1 MSLSHRKLP
10 FFTSFGFGLVEVMVS
25 LAIGMLGMLV
35 MYQVFANAEEH
46 KRTTTSGNDAQ
57 GNAVAAMLAL
67 EQDIRMAGYGFNA
80 FPGFG
85 GNNPVLGCV
94 LKRYHSDATPQEATF
109 TLAPLLIMDGGS
121 RLSDTII
128 IAAGAPSALP
138 SPVGFEPL
146 ATGAGYTLNR
156 AADQIAFN
164 VGDLILAFEQGKNCV
179 LRQMTS
185 KSGMQNEVL
194 NHIAGE
200 SAPFNNPSGVGESYS
215 APNPQLLNLG
225 NAGQMRLRRYSIES
239 DPNSTLSVR
248 DLLTGSETA
257 DNNRTEVADEIVN
270 LQAQYGVDTG
280 SGNSLE
286 WKNPVDDW
294 AYPLDKDA
302 MQHVRAVR
310 IAVVARSARQEREQD
325 ADGAC
330 TTTTVAPISWAGGP
344 SIDLS
349 ETGDWQCYRYRVMS
363 TIIPLR
369 NVLWGET

>member
-1 MSLSHRKLP
+1 MNHSLRK
-10 FFTSFGFGLVEVMVS
+10 FSFSAYFGFGLVEVMVS

-35 MYQVFANAEEH
+35 MYQVFANAETQ

-67 EQDIRMAGYGFNA
+67 EQDIRMAAYGFNA

-85 GNNPVLGCV
+85 GNNPVLGCE
-94 LKRYHSDATPQEATF
+94 LKRYHSDATPQEVTF

-121 RLSDTII
+121 GLPDTII
-128 IAAGAPSALP
+128 IVAGAPSALP
-138 SPVGFEPL
+138 SPVGFESL

-185 KSGMQNEVL
+185 KSGAQNEVL

-200 SAPFNNPSGVGESYS
+200 SAPFNNPSGIGENYS
-215 APNPQLLNLG
+215 APNAQLLNLG

-239 DPNSTLSVR
+239 NPNFTLSVR
-248 DLLTGSETA
+248 DLLTGSESA
-257 DNNRTEVADEIVN
+257 DNNLTEVADEIVN
-270 LQAQYGVDTG
+270 LQAQYGLDTG
-280 SGNSLE
+280 PDNSLE
-286 WKNPVDDW
+286 WKEPVDDW
-294 AYPLDKDA
+294 NYPLNKDA

-310 IAVVARSARQEREQD
+310 IAVVARSAKQERERD
-325 ADGAC
+325 ANGVCIA
-330 TTTTVAPISWAGGP
+330 TTVAPTSWPGGP

-349 ETGDWQCYRYRVMS
+349 ELDDWQCYRYRVMN